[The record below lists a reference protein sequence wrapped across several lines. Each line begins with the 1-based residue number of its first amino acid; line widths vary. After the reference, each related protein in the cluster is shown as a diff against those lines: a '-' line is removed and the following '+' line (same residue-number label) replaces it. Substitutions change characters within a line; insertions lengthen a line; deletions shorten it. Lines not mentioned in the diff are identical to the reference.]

1 MDCIDI
7 VSCRNVLRFQHLV
20 WRVIM
25 ESHRILKESQIMK
38 IHYVTGIAAIFVVAI
53 HILMR
58 LIVPFELSLEY
69 DYIISNYK
77 NIFYVLI
84 LESILVLVSVHGFN
98 GIRIILLELR
108 QNKAW
113 ENMITVVTISAMIA
127 LIAYG
132 TRTIILANGL

>member
-1 MDCIDI
+1 
-7 VSCRNVLRFQHLV
+7 
-20 WRVIM
+20 M
-25 ESHRILKESQIMK
+25 ERHRMLKESQIMK
-38 IHYVTGIAAIFVVAI
+38 IHYITGIAAIFVVAV

-58 LIVPFELSLEY
+58 LIVPFSSSLEY

-77 NIFYVLI
+77 NIFYVFI
-84 LESILVLVSVHGFN
+84 LELILVLISIHGFN

-113 ENMITVVTISAMIA
+113 ENMITIMTISATVA

>member
-1 MDCIDI
+1 
-7 VSCRNVLRFQHLV
+7 
-20 WRVIM
+20 M
-25 ESHRILKESQIMK
+25 ERHRMLKESQIMK
-38 IHYVTGIAAIFVVAI
+38 IHYITGIAAIFVVAV

-58 LIVPFELSLEY
+58 LIVPFGSSLEY

-77 NIFYVLI
+77 NIFYVFI
-84 LESILVLVSVHGFN
+84 LELILVLISIHGFN

-113 ENMITVVTISAMIA
+113 ENMITIMTISATVA

>member
-1 MDCIDI
+1 MET
-7 VSCRNVLRFQHLV
+7 H
-20 WRVIM
+20 RV
-25 ESHRILKESQIMK
+25 LKESQIMK

-58 LIVPFELSLEY
+58 IVVPFEMSLEY
-69 DYIISNYK
+69 DYIIANYK

-84 LESILVLVSVHGFN
+84 LESILVLIAVHGFN
-98 GIRIILLELR
+98 GIRVIMLELR

-127 LIAYG
+127 IIAYG

>member
-1 MDCIDI
+1 
-7 VSCRNVLRFQHLV
+7 
-20 WRVIM
+20 M
-25 ESHRILKESQIMK
+25 ESHRMLKESQIMK
-38 IHYVTGIAAIFVVAI
+38 IHYITGIAAIFVVTV

-58 LIVPFELSLEY
+58 LIVPFDLSLEY

-84 LESILVLVSVHGFN
+84 LESILVLISVHGFN

-108 QNKAW
+108 QSKAW

>member
-1 MDCIDI
+1 
-7 VSCRNVLRFQHLV
+7 
-20 WRVIM
+20 
-25 ESHRILKESQIMK
+25 
-38 IHYVTGIAAIFVVAI
+38 
-53 HILMR
+53 MR
-58 LIVPFELSLEY
+58 LIVPFDLSLEY

-84 LESILVLVSVHGFN
+84 LESILVLISVHGFN

-108 QNKAW
+108 QSKAW